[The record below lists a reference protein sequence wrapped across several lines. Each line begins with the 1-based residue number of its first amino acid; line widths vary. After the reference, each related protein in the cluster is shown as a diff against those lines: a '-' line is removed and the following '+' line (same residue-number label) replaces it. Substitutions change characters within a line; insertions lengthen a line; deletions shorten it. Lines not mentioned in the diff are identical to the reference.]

1 LVSLISSSSKKSV
14 SSSERIKKENI
25 DLKLAIELPEK
36 WWARI
41 PPSRSIDEPRAALA
55 CFITVG

>member
-1 LVSLISSSSKKSV
+1 VISSSSNKSV
-14 SSSERIKKENI
+14 SSSERIKKEDI

-41 PPSRSIDEPRAALA
+41 PAA
-55 CFITVG
+55 